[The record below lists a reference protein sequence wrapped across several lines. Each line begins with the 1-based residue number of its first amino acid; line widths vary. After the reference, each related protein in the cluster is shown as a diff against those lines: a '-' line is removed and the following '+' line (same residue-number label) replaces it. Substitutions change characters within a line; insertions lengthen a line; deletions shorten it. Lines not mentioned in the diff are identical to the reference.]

1 MKTELVASAALFL
14 FFHMSSRQQKHKN
27 NNKKRK
33 PSHFPHTLVH
43 SRTQRFQEHKL
54 SEIVFLYTATSA
66 TSSSSVI
73 RLFFRVF
80 PFSFRFVSFL
90 FVEQICLVNRMTDGD
105 DDWFCTNTLKWIV
118 YLLVLSLLLMFYAS
132 LCLLLLVLSKY
143 VYYVS

>member
-27 NNKKRK
+27 NNKKKRK
-33 PSHFPHTLVH
+33 PSHSFIHARRDFKSTNYLKLFSYTLLLLLLLLLLSVCFSEF
-43 SRTQRFQEHKL
+43 SR
-54 SEIVFLYTATSA
+54 S
-66 TSSSSVI
+66 
-73 RLFFRVF
+73 
-80 PFSFRFVSFL
+80 FSFRFVSFL

-132 LCLLLLVLSKY
+132 LCLLLLLVLSKY

>member
-1 MKTELVASAALFL
+1 MKTELVASAAVFL

-66 TSSSSVI
+66 TSSSVI

-118 YLLVLSLLLMFYAS
+118 YFLWFF
-132 LCLLLLVLSKY
+132 LCFLCFMLHCVFFF
-143 VYYVS
+143 